1 MYAAVPPGLKKRL
14 DARLPPYQFLF
25 QGEMKF
31 YDKMVF
37 VLNDI
42 PNPELRDAAAFL
54 SLSAVWNIVKAEKRA
69 RKKAIV
75 IDEGW
80 ALVRGTRGREAL
92 LPDGRR
98 VRPGDAR
105 TGRHYNTCFLIAT
118 QLVAD
123 FMGRGNE
130 YGPGRPMVESCATKV
145 VLKQDEAASATLK
158 EAFRL
163 SDEEERFILNA
174 DIGKGM
180 LITGEGRLFF
190 YNMLSEVE
198 KAIFTTAPREVT
210 A

>member
-1 MYAAVPPGLKKRL
+1 
-14 DARLPPYQFLF
+14 
-25 QGEMKF
+25 MKF

-80 ALVRGTRGREAL
+80 ALVEKNPRTGKPYFPMAVEYV
-92 LPDGRR
+92 PEI
-98 VRPGDAR
+98 AR